1 MKQTIRR
8 KMKRGERAI
17 ARRLE
22 KAEGGQVPRGDGPE
36 FSGGGRRYEFASRT
50 RAMPYGGI
58 PVIHDLLQKLGFVDL
73 LDEQLKLLKI
83 NRPYFESDH
92 ILNIAFNVLCGG
104 RSLEDIEL
112 RRNDTAYLDAL
123 GARAIPDPTTAGDYA
138 RRFSAEDLLVLQMVI
153 NDTRVAVWKKQ
164 PESFRQKTA
173 RIDADG
179 TLVDTTGACKEGMDV
194 NYKGGWGFHPL
205 LISFANTGEPLWIL
219 NRSGN
224 RSSHEGAAPLFDQ
237 SIALMRRAGFDDIL
251 LRGDTA
257 FALTTHFDD
266 WDEDGV
272 RFVFGYNAF
281 KNLVNRAEDADES
294 EYQRLIRHAQRAHEA
309 HDKKRRAK
317 PPRVKERIVRER
329 AFKNLTLQHEDLF
342 DFEYQPSACDKAYR
356 MVALRKT
363 ILVEKGQLCLGTE
376 IRYHFY
382 VTNDR
387 SLSMQEVVREA
398 NDRCNQERLI
408 DQLKHGVRALHAP
421 LNNLVANNA
430 YMVMAALAW
439 SIKAWFALSLPISPR
454 SRKKDRALRDKVLHM
469 EFATFVQ
476 SFVLLPAQVLRSGRK
491 LIIRFLAWRPGLE
504 IIFRL
509 VDSIDGS

>member
-1 MKQTIRR
+1 
-8 KMKRGERAI
+8 MKRGERAI
-17 ARRLE
+17 ARRLD
-22 KAEGGQVPRGDGPE
+22 KARGGQKPRGSGPE
-36 FSGGGRRYEFASRT
+36 FSGRSRRYELSGRT
-50 RAMPYGGI
+50 QAIPYGGI
-58 PVIHDLLQKLGFVDL
+58 PVIHELLQKLGFVDL

-104 RSLEDIEL
+104 RSLEDIEV
-112 RRNDTAYLDAL
+112 RRNDAAYLDAL
-123 GARAIPDPTTAGDYA
+123 GARTIPDPTTAGDYA
-138 RRFSAEDLLVLQMVI
+138 RRFSAEDLLVLQMII
-153 NDTRVAVWKKQ
+153 NDTRVAVWKQQ
-164 PESFRQKTA
+164 PESFRRKTA

-205 LISFANTGEPLWIL
+205 LVSFANTGEPLWIL

-224 RSSHEGAAPLFDQ
+224 RSSHEGAAALFEQ
-237 SIALMRRAGFDDIL
+237 SITLMRRAGFDDIL

-257 FALTTHFDD
+257 FALTTHFDN

-281 KNLVNRAEDADES
+281 KNLVSRAEDADES
-294 EYQRLIRHAQRAHEA
+294 EYQRLIRHAEQARQ
-309 HDKKRRAK
+309 KRRAK
-317 PPRVKERIVRER
+317 PPRVKQRIVRER
-329 AFKNLTLQHEDLF
+329 EFKNLTLQHEDIF
-342 DFEYQPSACDKAYR
+342 DFEYKPSACNKTYR

-376 IRYHFY
+376 TRYHFY
-382 VTNDR
+382 ITNDR
-387 SLSMQEVVREA
+387 SLSTREVVREA

-454 SRKKDRALRDKVLHM
+454 SRNKDQAMRDKVLHM
-469 EFATFVQ
+469 EFATFLQ
-476 SFVLLPAQVLRSGRK
+476 NFILLPAQVLRSGRK
-491 LIIRFLAWRPGLE
+491 LIIRFLAWRPNLE
-504 IIFRL
+504 TIFRL
-509 VDSIDGS
+509 VDSLDGS

>member
-1 MKQTIRR
+1 
-8 KMKRGERAI
+8 MKRGERAI

-22 KAEGGQVPRGDGPE
+22 KAKGGQEPRGGGPE
-36 FSGGGRRYEFASRT
+36 FSGGGRRYEFAGRT
-50 RAMPYGGI
+50 RAIPYGGI
-58 PVIHDLLQKLGFVDL
+58 PVIHELLQKLGFIDK
-73 LDEQLKLLKI
+73 LDEQLQLLKM

-104 RSLEDIEL
+104 RSLEDIEV
-112 RRNDTAYLDAL
+112 RRNDAAYLDAL

-138 RRFSAEDLLVLQMVI
+138 RRFSAEDLLILQMII

-164 PESFRQKTA
+164 PKSFFQQTA

-179 TLVDTTGACKEGMDV
+179 TLVDTTGACKEGMDI

-224 RSSHEGAAPLFDQ
+224 RLSHEGAAPLFDQ
-237 SIALMRRAGFDDIL
+237 SIDLMRRAGFDDIL

-281 KNLVNRAEDADES
+281 KNLVGHAESADES
-294 EYQRLIRHAQRAHEA
+294 EYQRLIRHAEEA
-309 HDKKRRAK
+309 HGKKHRAK
-317 PPRVKERIVRER
+317 PPRVKEQIVRER
-329 AFKNLTLQHEDLF
+329 GYKNLTLKHEDLI
-342 DFEYQPSACDKAYR
+342 DFEYKPSACDKAYR
-356 MVALRKT
+356 IVALRKT
-363 ILVEKGQLCLGTE
+363 ILVEKGQLCFGNE
-376 IRYHFY
+376 VRYHFY

-387 SLSMQEVVREA
+387 TLSSREVVREA

-439 SIKAWFALSLPISPR
+439 SIKSWFALSLPISPR

-476 SFVLLPAQVLRSGRK
+476 DFILLPAQVLRSGRK
-491 LIIRFLAWRPGLE
+491 LIIRFLAWRPNLAT
-504 IIFRL
+504 IFRL
-509 VDSIDGS
+509 VDSLDGS